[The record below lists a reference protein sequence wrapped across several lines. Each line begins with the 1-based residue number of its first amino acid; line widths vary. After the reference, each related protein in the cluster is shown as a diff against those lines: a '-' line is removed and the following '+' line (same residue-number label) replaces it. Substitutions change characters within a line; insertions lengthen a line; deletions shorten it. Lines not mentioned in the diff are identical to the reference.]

1 MTGEGDAV
9 ECSSICSGTS
19 LPNRSLICCES
30 LHQLA
35 MSNKSCNKQRAVLHD
50 GEGIEAELGQGR
62 ILIAVF
68 PLTGPAQREA
78 FQHVY
83 QSALGLLHL
92 AVRLLYFVLAS
103 MNSERRERENVTA
116 LQGKTDLEVLREVK
130 ATELIGGSDEFLVL
144 AELLRTQDC
153 RLGHLVCRSLLAQDQ
168 IRYER
173 GCKERR

>member
-50 GEGIEAELGQGR
+50 SEGIEAELGQGR

-103 MNSERRERENVTA
+103 MNSERRERERMLLPCRERRTLKYFVR
-116 LQGKTDLEVLREVK
+116 LR
-130 ATELIGGSDEFLVL
+130 
-144 AELLRTQDC
+144 R
-153 RLGHLVCRSLLAQDQ
+153 RSLLVGVTSSLSSLNFSAHRTAALGTSYAGRCSLK
-168 IRYER
+168 IR
-173 GCKERR
+173 